1 MATVASSDT
10 YGEANPRLFAAVF
23 FLAPLITS
31 IIPRLSPA
39 AIALVGASL
48 VLAAFRRG
56 GSWREFFVPS
66 AAFIACLVFS
76 IYVLLN
82 ASWAW
87 NQSAG
92 IAKASLLLGAILLVF
107 ASATAIN
114 KLSERHI
121 HLAAIAFIASAAL
134 GGLYLLLQML
144 TDGAITRFVMNTIPM
159 VRPDNTKRISIV
171 HGEVRRINLNTL
183 NQNVT
188 LLMLHVWPGILMLS
202 AVARPQWRKPMIALF
217 FGTSAAVILLSK
229 HDSSQLALLG
239 SALIFLLA
247 RKWYSQTIRGL
258 AVLWCLG
265 FALILPLSFAAYDA
279 GLHLSQ
285 SLPLSYK
292 ARIIIWEYTSEKT
305 LEHPWVGVGVNS
317 TRERDNAHERET
329 HPSEQPEGFVFKRT
343 TGHHAHSLF
352 LQTWYELGAVGAVLL
367 ALAGALVVLRSSRLP
382 KHAQPF
388 AAATFATFAIIAAF
402 AWGAWQTWWLCAGA
416 LAAVYLCLGASPFRA
431 APDPTDLSSTPGTSG
446 RAG

>member
-1 MATVASSDT
+1 MAIVASGDT
-10 YGEANPRLFAAVF
+10 YGKARPRLFAAVF

-39 AIALVGASL
+39 AIALVSASIL
-48 VLAAFRRG
+48 LAAFRRG
-56 GSWREFFVPS
+56 VSWRELLVPS

-76 IYVLLN
+76 IYVLLS

-87 NQSAG
+87 NPSAG
-92 IAKASLLLGAILLVF
+92 LAKASLLLGAILLVF
-107 ASATAIN
+107 ASASAVN
-114 KLSERHI
+114 KLGGEQIR
-121 HLAAIAFIASAAL
+121 LATIAFVAGAAL
-134 GGLYLLLQML
+134 GALYLLLEVL
-144 TDGAITRFVMNTIPM
+144 TDHAITRFVMNAIPM

-202 AVARPQWRKPMIALF
+202 VVARPQWRKPMIVLF
-217 FGTSAAVILLSK
+217 FGTSAVAILLSQ

-247 RKWYSQTIRGL
+247 QKWCSQTIRGL

-279 GLHLSQ
+279 GLHLSE
-285 SLPLSYK
+285 SLPVSYK

-305 LEHPWVGVGVNS
+305 FEHPWVGVGANS

-329 HPSEQPEGFVFKRT
+329 RTSEQPEGFVFKRT
-343 TGHHAHSLF
+343 TGHHAHSMF
-352 LQTWYELGAVGAVLL
+352 LQTWYELGAMGAVLL
-367 ALAGALVVLRSSRLP
+367 ALAGALVALRIATLP
-382 KHAQPF
+382 KDAQPF

-416 LAAVYLCLGASPFRA
+416 LACLLYTSPSPR
-431 APDPTDLSSTPGTSG
+431 DRS
-446 RAG
+446 